1 MYKII
6 FIFLMFFIYSVI
18 GYLIEV
24 TSVSATNKKLTFSR
38 GYLIGPYL
46 PIFGFGAII
55 IDLFLTKYKNDSI
68 VLFVMAVFCCCT
80 LEYFTSL
87 LMEKLFK
94 LRWWDYSDKKF
105 NLNGRICLET
115 GVLFGLGGFF
125 IVYVLSPIVRH
136 FLYFLP
142 NKFLII
148 IGIFIFIIML
158 IDLILSTFTI
168 IKLKVD
174 TSMLKSL
181 DATELVKEEIKKD
194 LLKYRYFHNR
204 LFKAFPAITKND
216 ANITKIKNMLN
227 KIKRK

>member
-1 MYKII
+1 
-6 FIFLMFFIYSVI
+6 
-18 GYLIEV
+18 
-24 TSVSATNKKLTFSR
+24 
-38 GYLIGPYL
+38 
-46 PIFGFGAII
+46 
-55 IDLFLTKYKNDSI
+55 
-68 VLFVMAVFCCCT
+68 
-80 LEYFTSL
+80 
-87 LMEKLFK
+87 
-94 LRWWDYSDKKF
+94 
-105 NLNGRICLET
+105 
-115 GVLFGLGGFF
+115 
-125 IVYVLSPIVRH
+125 
-136 FLYFLP
+136 
-142 NKFLII
+142 
-148 IGIFIFIIML
+148 ML